1 MNYRHLYHAGNF
13 ADVVKHLVLTLMLQ
27 ALARKESP
35 YVYFETHAGTGRYDL
50 AHDAARKTAEYRDGI
65 GRLWTADD
73 LPPACAPYRDAAR
86 AINADGRLRFYPGSP
101 RIAQTLLRPQDRMV
115 LAELHPGE
123 CERLKGEF
131 AHTPRVAVHYQDGL
145 VALKGWVPPP
155 ERRGL
160 VLIDPP
166 YERDSEWDNVGAAL
180 EQALARWATGV
191 YAVWYPLKAHSPLA
205 RLTRHLKSLSADKVL
220 SLVFE
225 LYPRDTPFKLN
236 GCGMIIVN
244 PPWRLDTELKPV
256 LSWLAERL
264 RQTPSGVARVSS
276 GLPAGER

>member
-13 ADVVKHLVLTLMLQ
+13 ADVVKHLVLTSLLQ

-35 YVYFETHAGTGRYDL
+35 YVYFDTHAGTGRYDL
-50 AHDAARKTAEYRDGI
+50 THDAARKTGEYRDGI
-65 GRLWTADD
+65 GRLWTAND
-73 LPPACAPYRDAAR
+73 LPPAAAAYRDTVR
-86 AINADGRLRFYPGSP
+86 AMNADGRLRFYPGSP
-101 RIAQTLLRPQDRMV
+101 RIAHGQLRADDRMV

-123 CERLKGEF
+123 YERLKGEF
-131 AHTPRVAVHYQDGL
+131 THTSRVAVHYQDGL

-166 YERDSEWDNVGAAL
+166 YERDSEWDDVGAAL
-180 EQALARWATGV
+180 EQALVRWATGV
-191 YAVWYPLKAHSPLA
+191 YVVWYPIKARAPLA
-205 RLTRHLKSLSADKVL
+205 RLTRHLKSLPPDKVL

-225 LYPRDTPFKLN
+225 LYPHDTPFKLN

-244 PPWRLDTELKPV
+244 PPWQLDTELKPL

-264 RQTPSGVARVSS
+264 RQAPSAAARVSP
-276 GLPAGER
+276 GLPLGNR